1 MNDVILNIV
10 TTAVVILGS
19 FAVVTLMLG
28 IVAFVFY
35 WALERIVDFFWG
47 VRNVCE
53 YLIDKRARERK
64 QNQEE
69 VNKILKG

>member
-1 MNDVILNIV
+1 MNDIILNIV
-10 TTAVVILGS
+10 TT
-19 FAVVTLMLG
+19 AVVTLMLG
-28 IVAFVFY
+28 IVALVFY
-35 WALERIVDFFWG
+35 WALERIVDCFWG

>member
-1 MNDVILNIV
+1 MNDIILNIV

-19 FAVVTLMLG
+19 FAVTALMFG

-35 WALERIVDFFWG
+35 WALERIVGCFWG

-53 YLIDKRARERK
+53 YLIDKHARERK
-64 QNQEE
+64 QNQDE